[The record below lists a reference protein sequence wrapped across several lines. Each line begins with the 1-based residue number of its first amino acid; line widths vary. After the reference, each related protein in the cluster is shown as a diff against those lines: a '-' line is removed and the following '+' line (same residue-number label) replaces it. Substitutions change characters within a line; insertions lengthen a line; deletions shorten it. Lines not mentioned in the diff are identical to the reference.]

1 MDVLT
6 TDLYRE
12 GCSAQEEDYTR
23 FYNETRQSLEFGDF
37 GVELPGKKTVAVTKS
52 AHYVLVDWGQFVI
65 NRLYVYCA

>member
-23 FYNETRQSLEFGDF
+23 FYNETRENLEFGDF
-37 GVELPGKKTVAVTKS
+37 GVKYPGKKTVALVKS
-52 AHYVLVDWGQFVI
+52 AHCVLVDSC
-65 NRLYVYCA
+65 RLREVCF